1 MFTIKN
7 LKIKGFR
14 GYMDEKEFAFN
25 NPITIFSG
33 ENHSG
38 KSSTLNAIEWCFFGN
53 ECAGKNTGI
62 RERID
67 WEIPNRNLGSG
78 TDVCV
83 KVELEDENR
92 NSYEIERKWISTRKN
107 ELKISSQDKQFQG
120 DKAEEK
126 LSQLLKLSFQD
137 FLTSA
142 YQHQEAVRAILT
154 QEPSERNE
162 AIDRLL
168 GLSAYRN
175 ILTGIEAAKI
185 SSKQKE
191 MDNELDNFRN
201 RISAIIDTHSGNLD
215 DKKKQAGEKGL
226 KEEQLNEKGVLEIAM
241 LVKKQLERFAS
252 ESGLS
257 LAELR
262 VPDQWK
268 DIPLFQKDA
277 EDEIKRLRSEMP
289 DVQMQNK
296 LFESRSKFIKLK
308 TEYDSRVDSLKA
320 IDRELEVFSK
330 EKGKEDDLNNSKSR
344 ILKQISENE
353 KEMSEAN
360 AKSSIIS
367 KAMEYLRLDGVNKN
381 ICPVCSKETDD
392 LLKHLERE
400 WKEKYEIQVGKIQD
414 EINKLICDLKNTEYL
429 LNKYREY
436 KDKIKDINNVL
447 NEANKNI
454 GELLGRAI
462 TERDDLSVLINN
474 ELKRIEEKLKELE
487 QSVKSKQEILDKIG
501 TLLEQI
507 RIVNDILNYEEKKK
521 IVEQIKQS
529 DEFKQMELLKD
540 KMAILTND
548 VDKIKDEIK
557 AASNEEAKGMIDYA
571 GNTIDNLFR
580 KITNNPMVT
589 KVNLH
594 VTIDSKGKNN
604 YEFKDQDDKEIT
616 PILSQGDLNALAL
629 SIFLG
634 MAYLK
639 EADQSCGFI
648 MLDDPS
654 QSLGSGHK
662 EKLVEVIGEVL
673 DNRMVILSTMDKEL
687 RDLTLSK
694 ITKAKTQYVFEDWT
708 PQGGPEIRMG

>member
-1 MFTIKN
+1 MFTIKK

-33 ENHSG
+33 ENHRG

-78 TDVCV
+78 TDVYV
-83 KVELEDENR
+83 KVELEDENKS
-92 NSYEIERKWISTRKN
+92 SYEIERKWISTRKN
-107 ELKISSQDKQFQG
+107 ELKISTEDKQLQG

-126 LSQLLKLSFQD
+126 LRQLLRLSFQD
-137 FLTSA
+137 FLASV

-168 GLSAYRN
+168 GLSVYRN
-175 ILTGIEAAKI
+175 ILTGIETARI
-185 SSKQKE
+185 SSKLKE
-191 MDNELDNFRN
+191 MDLNYDAFRM
-201 RISAIIDTHSGNLD
+201 RISAILDTRSRDLD

-296 LFESRSKFIKLK
+296 LFESRSKLIQSKI
-308 TEYDSRVDSLKA
+308 EYDSRMDSLKA
-320 IDRELEVFSK
+320 MDRDLEVFSK
-330 EKGKEDDLNNSKSR
+330 EMGKEDDLNNSKSQ
-344 ILKQISENE
+344 ILKKISGNE

-360 AKSSIIS
+360 AKSLIIS
-367 KAMEYLRLDGVNKN
+367 KAMKYLRLDGVNKN

-400 WKEKYEIQVGKIQD
+400 WKEKYERQVGKIQD
-414 EINKLICDLKNTEYL
+414 EINKLICDLKDAESS

-436 KDKIKDINNVL
+436 KDKRKDINNGL

-454 GELLGRAI
+454 GELRGRAI

-501 TLLEQI
+501 ALLEQI
-507 RIVNDILNYEEKKK
+507 QIVNDILNYEEKKK
-521 IVEQIKQS
+521 IVEQIQQS

-548 VDKIKDEIK
+548 VDKIKDAIK
-557 AASNEEAKGMIDYA
+557 AASNEEAKGMIDHA
-571 GNTIDNLFR
+571 GNTIDNFFR
-580 KITNNPMVT
+580 KITNNPMVS

-594 VTIDSKGKNN
+594 L
-604 YEFKDQDDKEIT
+604 
-616 PILSQGDLNALAL
+616 PLILKARIIMN
-629 SIFLG
+629 
-634 MAYLK
+634 LK
-639 EADQSCGFI
+639 TRMI
-648 MLDDPS
+648 M
-654 QSLGSGHK
+654 
-662 EKLVEVIGEVL
+662 
-673 DNRMVILSTMDKEL
+673 R
-687 RDLTLSK
+687 
-694 ITKAKTQYVFEDWT
+694 
-708 PQGGPEIRMG
+708 